1 MAAPAPKI
9 ALDRASPV
17 PLYFQV
23 ARQLDDA
30 IETGTLPPGS
40 RLPNEIDFAGRLGLS
55 RPTMRRA
62 IQHLVDEGLLVR
74 KRGVGTQVVHTK
86 VRRSIE
92 LTSLYDD
99 LTAANQR
106 PRTEVLANVVEPATG
121 PVALGLNV
129 PEGVPVLAVER
140 LRYAQDEPLALMHN
154 YLPADLVE
162 LTTEALA
169 EHGLYELL
177 RTSGVHLRLATQT
190 IGART
195 ASAAE
200 ARLLAERRSAPLL
213 SMTRTTY
220 DDRGRIVEYASHLYR
235 ASLYAFELT
244 LLNR

>member
-1 MAAPAPKI
+1 VNSAPLRIPV
-9 ALDRASPV
+9 DRTSPV

-23 ARQLDDA
+23 AQQLERA
-30 IETGTLPPGS
+30 IEAGELPPGT
-40 RLPNEIDFAGRLGLS
+40 RLDNEIDLADRLGLS
-55 RPTMRRA
+55 RPTVRRA
-62 IQHLVDEGLLVR
+62 IQYLVEQGLLVR

-99 LTAANQR
+99 LAAANQR

-154 YLPADLVE
+154 YLPAALVE
-162 LTTEALA
+162 LSTEALA

>member
-23 ARQLDDA
+23 ARQLEEA
-30 IETGTLPPGS
+30 IETGSLPPGS

-106 PRTEVLANVVEPATG
+106 PRTEVLANLVEPATG

-129 PEGVPVLAVER
+129 PEGAPVLAVER

-162 LTTEALA
+162 LSTEELA

-213 SMTRTTY
+213 AMTRTTY